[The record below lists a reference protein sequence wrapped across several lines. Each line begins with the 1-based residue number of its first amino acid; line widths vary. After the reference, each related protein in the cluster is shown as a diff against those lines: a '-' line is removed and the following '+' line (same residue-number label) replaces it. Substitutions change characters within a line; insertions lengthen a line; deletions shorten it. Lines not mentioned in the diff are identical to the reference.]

1 MMHRIHLIKQNRVL
15 GVHLREAVVKLG
27 QPLVD
32 EVHIRVEPRFVF
44 AFMGLEL
51 VDFTLKPLQRC
62 LDVSE
67 LCRIIGK
74 RRSGRRAR
82 W

>member
-15 GVHLREAVVKLG
+15 RVHLREAVVKLG
-27 QPLVD
+27 QLLGD
-32 EVHIRVEPRFVF
+32 DVHIRVEPCFVF

-51 VDFTLKPLQRC
+51 VDFTLKPLQRR
-62 LDVSE
+62 LDVPQ
-67 LCRIIGK
+67 LCRIVGK
-74 RRSGRRAR
+74 RRSGRWA